1 VLQRTREIGVRVAL
15 GASRNIVLSMILKHA
30 LILVTIGVALG
41 LAGAI
46 AGGRVLGN
54 MLYGISPHNP
64 LLLAA
69 ACFSII
75 LTAAAAAYLP
85 ARHAASIDPMQA
97 LRNE

>member
-1 VLQRTREIGVRVAL
+1 
-15 GASRNIVLSMILKHA
+15 
-30 LILVTIGVALG
+30 
-41 LAGAI
+41 
-46 AGGRVLGN
+46 
-54 MLYGISPHNP
+54 MLYGTSPRNP

-69 ACFSII
+69 ACFLII